1 MPGCQVIFTVIIDGE
16 LITHNEIGRTPPN
29 TEGGGPEGQRGL
41 DMAPVQPHTAGRE
54 ARTCESCH
62 SNPKTLGYG
71 IQGGRYLLGYD
82 QDRYMDLE
90 NPDGSMM
97 AEASKVVIAAI
108 PDLPMDLSQIV
119 DPETGQQLQ
128 TVGSHWGDASGPLT
142 ADQRTRMERTG
153 VCMGCHQNMA
163 DENFWTDEVIAKFG
177 TVASTDEH
185 IDAMNEVLQASVAEP
200 EVVAEAPAASGPSEA
215 DLKAAEA
222 KAAEAEAAQK
232 EAEAKA
238 QEAEAKIQEA
248 EAKAA
253 EAEAMA
259 KEAETA
265 AAEAPPPST
274 GMNVWSILALVL
286 GLVVGAGA
294 VWFLRKK

>member
-1 MPGCQVIFTVIIDGE
+1 
-16 LITHNEIGRTPPN
+16 
-29 TEGGGPEGQRGL
+29 
-41 DMAPVQPHTAGRE
+41 
-54 ARTCESCH
+54 
-62 SNPKTLGYG
+62 
-71 IQGGRYLLGYD
+71 
-82 QDRYMDLE
+82 
-90 NPDGSMM
+90 
-97 AEASKVVIAAI
+97 
-108 PDLPMDLSQIV
+108 
-119 DPETGQQLQ
+119 
-128 TVGSHWGDASGPLT
+128 
-142 ADQRTRMERTG
+142 MERTG